1 MPKMSRA
8 ALLAMAFQQAR
19 KFAKTPRGQ
28 QLITQAKQAAN
39 DPQARARLIQ
49 QVKERA
55 GRGGPSAGQPGVAD
69 PYPPATQPLASSGP
83 ASPGPLTGSPSP
95 SGGYGTPSSPPPSS
109 PPFSS
114 PPPPPAGTSDPT
126 IGMPPR

>member
-1 MPKMSRA
+1 MKTGRTGKERRMPKMSRA
-8 ALLAMAFQQAR
+8 ALLAMAVQQAR

-49 QVKERA
+49 QVKERT

-83 ASPGPLTGSPSP
+83 ASPGPVNSPSAP
-95 SGGYGTPSSPPPSS
+95 TSGFGT
-109 PPFSS
+109 
-114 PPPPPAGTSDPT
+114 PPPPPVVPSDPT
-126 IGMPPR
+126 RMPPS